1 MKKSLI
7 ALAVLAASGA
17 AMAQSSVTLFGIV
30 DTGVSYVDNA
40 SGDNSRYGVHS
51 DYDGDFAVASFE
63 AGYRFDGV
71 GGSLVPYVGA
81 EHAQVRSDGFHEQGA
96 AGFGLRTGANTSS
109 RTQAIA
115 GLRASREWRRFS
127 VSGYAEWQQTL
138 SSDGLALSA
147 SFVGV
152 DSWSPLAGS
161 NPALSGGMV
170 GLQATAWLGTHST
183 LSFGYDQRFGPR
195 GDASLVS
202 LKYAFGF

>member
-1 MKKSLI
+1 MGQF
-7 ALAVLAASGA
+7 GA
-17 AMAQSSVTLFGIV
+17 GQWQRKIDRELLLGA
-30 DTGVSYVDNA
+30 
-40 SGDNSRYGVHS
+40 SRYGVHS
-51 DYDGDFAVASFE
+51 DYDGDFAVAGFE
-63 AGYRFDGV
+63 AGYRFDGAA
-71 GGSLVPYVGA
+71 GSLMPYVGT
-81 EHAQVRSDGFHEQGA
+81 EHAQVRSDGFYEQGA
-96 AGFGLRTGANTSS
+96 AGFGLRTSDSTSS

-115 GLRASREWRRFS
+115 GLRASREWRRVS

-138 SSDGLALSA
+138 ASDGLELSA

-152 DSWSPLAGS
+152 DSWSPLAAS
-161 NPALSGGMV
+161 DPALSGGMV